1 MCGIAGWV
9 SFEEDLTH
17 RSSIIASMGEKL
29 KNRGPDSWG
38 IWLSPHCA
46 FAQTRLIVIDPE
58 GGVQP
63 MIKEYG
69 DKKYII
75 IYNGELYN
83 TEEIRHELALLGY
96 TFKGHSDT
104 EVLLTSYIEWGTEC
118 VYKLNGIYA
127 FAVWDEHENRL
138 FLSRDRLGVKPLFYT
153 YKNGSL
159 IFGSEIKAIL
169 AHPYVQAEV
178 DEEGLAEIFVMGPT
192 RTPGVGVFRNIYE
205 LKPGHFLTF
214 SKSGV
219 KIEKYWSLISR
230 EHEDDLDTTMEK
242 IRFLLDDASK
252 RQLVSDVPLCS
263 LLSGGLDSTAVSV
276 FANEK
281 LKRLGSKLK
290 TYSVDY
296 IGNDKYFK
304 PNQFQ
309 PNSDSDLVEIV
320 SKEINT
326 NHNYVYVDNEELADA
341 LIPALYARDL
351 PGMADVDSS
360 LYLFLRE
367 VKKDVKVALSG
378 EGADEVF
385 GGYPWFRNK
394 SAIEANTFPWI
405 RMVEERMKLLSPQVV
420 KLIRPLEYLN
430 DRYREALN
438 EVPKLPGEDKESARM
453 REIFYLNQTRF
464 LAMLLDRMD
473 RMSMASGL
481 EVRVPFL
488 DHRLV
493 EYVWNIPWEMKNLHN
508 REKGLLRE
516 SLKGYIPSVVVER
529 KKSPYPKTH
538 NPVFRRKVKGWLQE
552 IIDNPSSPI
561 LQLINRTEVQNLIDT
576 DARDYDPA
584 WFSQLMGGPQLFAY
598 LIQINE
604 WLLKYNIKIV

>member
-69 DKKYII
+69 DKKYVI

-127 FAVWDEHENRL
+127 FAVWDEHENKL